1 MSKKAF
7 LQGWEEKTSR
17 SSGDKYWVHL
27 ATGESTW
34 ERPTEKNSKDDARSK
49 DAEYEVFDENGRGGD
64 GGCVKPPAVFG
75 FCTVFAPFV

>member
-1 MSKKAF
+1 MSLVCTKTIDFTKTGSGHTWKKLSKKAF

-34 ERPTEKNSKDDARSK
+34 ERPVDSSSKRDNNGTE
-49 DAEYEVFDENGRGGD
+49 
-64 GGCVKPPAVFG
+64 
-75 FCTVFAPFV
+75 